1 MSEITCVVSSDAIIT
16 PFIDYLRVLL
26 SIKNTPSII
35 RVVNSSQPVFCAK
48 SGVFVEPVTLPYVVV
63 SQLEEALFLR
73 ELLYHSFRI
82 PLCPQS
88 AALPTVT
95 LLLGQRSRT
104 VRDLQLL
111 VASLKNDT
119 SIHFTV
125 SNSRTASLK
134 TLVESVAASDTV
146 VSFENDL
153 SPLLMLEPGSTM
165 IHFTEET
172 LSVANVQAVAKQNA
186 ITYITCT
193 LKETARVYVNSIVQA
208 AQKTM
213 TAKYYSIVS

>member
-1 MSEITCVVSSDAIIT
+1 M
-16 PFIDYLRVLL
+16 
-26 SIKNTPSII
+26 
-35 RVVNSSQPVFCAK
+35 
-48 SGVFVEPVTLPYVVV
+48 
-63 SQLEEALFLR
+63 
-73 ELLYHSFRI
+73 
-82 PLCPQS
+82 
-88 AALPTVT
+88 
-95 LLLGQRSRT
+95 
-104 VRDLQLL
+104 
-111 VASLKNDT
+111 
-119 SIHFTV
+119 
-125 SNSRTASLK
+125 K
-134 TLVESVAASDTV
+134 TLVESVTASDTV

-186 ITYITCT
+186 IAYITCT